1 MIQPLLVANLEIFW
15 GTFVIIK
22 CIGEA
27 WAENLVKFYKIEQS
41 NLKERWYQSL
51 VIASEVYQ
59 LRALIMQYFWD
70 LKTKDYDG
78 TTLMSF
84 NILYLL
90 ISLSLSL
97 VCFSPLLSRHLIV
110 RNLLLC
116 FNPVI
121 FALSDMGRGK
131 WKAKTHTNRT
141 HWTNTRLVPN
151 ELLMIN
157 QILLA
162 NNDVDNGHID
172 QLLAW

>member
-1 MIQPLLVANLEIFW
+1 MIQPLIVANLEMFW

-41 NLKERWYQSL
+41 NLKESWYQSL
-51 VIASEVYQ
+51 VIARMDGSRDSISEVYQ

-90 ISLSLSL
+90 ISLS
-97 VCFSPLLSRHLIV
+97 H
-110 RNLLLC
+110 
-116 FNPVI
+116 
-121 FALSDMGRGK
+121 
-131 WKAKTHTNRT
+131 
-141 HWTNTRLVPN
+141 
-151 ELLMIN
+151 
-157 QILLA
+157 
-162 NNDVDNGHID
+162 
-172 QLLAW
+172 